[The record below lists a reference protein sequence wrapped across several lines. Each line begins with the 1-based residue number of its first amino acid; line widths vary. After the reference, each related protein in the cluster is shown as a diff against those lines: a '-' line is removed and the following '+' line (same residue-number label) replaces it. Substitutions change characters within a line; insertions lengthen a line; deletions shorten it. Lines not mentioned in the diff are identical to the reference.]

1 MLKRATVNL
10 NKRIVEAG
18 LVKLTWGNG
27 SIIDRETS
35 TVYIKPS
42 GVDVGDLA
50 DDQVSVVDISGSHLF
65 GLKPSVDTDI
75 HLELY
80 RAHDSIGSVVHTH
93 SKYCTIF
100 AQMKRCIPALGTTHA
115 DHFYGDIPVVHEL
128 LESQITKDYE
138 RNTGKSVVEF
148 LKASN
153 INPMNI
159 PAALL
164 PLHGVLTWGETS
176 TKALENAIAAE
187 ICAEMAYKQLLFDR
201 TEMRQY
207 PSIDKNLLD
216 KHFLRKHG
224 KGRYYGQ

>member
-1 MLKRATVNL
+1 MFERDTVNL
-10 NKRIVEAG
+10 NRRIVEAG

-27 SIIDRETS
+27 SVIDRKTS

-42 GVDVGDLA
+42 GVDVDDLV
-50 DDQVSVVDISGSHLF
+50 DNQVSVVDISGSHLS

-80 RAHDSIGSVVHTH
+80 RAHESIGSVVHTH

-100 AQMKRCIPALGTTHA
+100 AQMKCCIPALGTTHA

-128 LESQITKDYE
+128 LESQIKKNYE
-138 RNTGKSVVEF
+138 RHTGKSVVEF
-148 LKASN
+148 LKASD
-153 INPMNI
+153 IDPMNI

-187 ICAEMAYKQLLFDR
+187 ICAEMAYKQLLLGR
-201 TEMRQY
+201 VEMS
-207 PSIDKNLLD
+207 PAVGIHKNLLD

-224 KGRYYGQ
+224 RGKYYGQ